1 MPTPQSLSLEAFAA
15 MLAANGH
22 APDEHKLRSLHAA
35 LHTIEA
41 MQGRVRQAAAE
52 MTLEPAHVFL
62 EPAVLAGKGDEQ

>member
-22 APDEHKLRSLHAA
+22 APDEHTLRSLHAA

-41 MQGRVRQAAAE
+41 MQARVRQAAAE
-52 MTLEPAHVFL
+52 MTLEPAHVFR
-62 EPAVLAGKGDEQ
+62 EPFVLAGKGDEQ